1 MNSKQNLLA
10 GGGGHLVLVADNC
23 TGQNKNRMVMR
34 FVVWLVEKKF
44 FAKVSLIFLVAGHT
58 KNPCD
63 RLFNLLKGEYRRRNI
78 YNVDD
83 LLKILDSHTMCSAE
97 RAPKF
102 FGWDKYLDELYQV
115 PQGILKHHCFA
126 VFEQRPTTIVMK
138 RSDVCEY
145 HVEVDVK
152 LSANKVNDEQR
163 EQVLSEMPNKTKAP
177 GIRLIKRVGRY
188 KNYRQFVPDNYKD
201 DELYKRG

>member
-1 MNSKQNLLA
+1 M
-10 GGGGHLVLVADNC
+10 
-23 TGQNKNRMVMR
+23 
-34 FVVWLVEKKF
+34 
-44 FAKVSLIFLVAGHT
+44 
-58 KNPCD
+58 
-63 RLFNLLKGEYRRRNI
+63 
-78 YNVDD
+78 
-83 LLKILDSHTMCSAE
+83 KILDSHTMCSAE

-163 EQVLSEMPNKTKAP
+163 EKLLSEMPNETKAP
-177 GIRLIKRVGRY
+177 GIRLIKRVGLH
-188 KNYRQFVPDNYKD
+188 KNYKKIVPDDYKD
-201 DELYKRG
+201 DELYKSVDEDEMETYKDDKRKRNSERAQAKRKRQHGMEDN